1 MNERKVQKSL
11 FWNLDGHKDQYWYR
25 DSTGLSV
32 LGWMSSNGTAGAPGP
47 STPALGTLGRLR
59 IDASSIPDNG
69 LNTYQGR
76 LQHISL
82 LSRQDGEAVYMLT
95 VCLDSKTDGRLKEN
109 LSGSLGNADMDDVE
123 SFPMTVTVEPSI
135 T

>member
-1 MNERKVQKSL
+1 
-11 FWNLDGHKDQYWYR
+11 
-25 DSTGLSV
+25 
-32 LGWMSSNGTAGAPGP
+32 
-47 STPALGTLGRLR
+47 LGTLGRLR